1 MSLNINI
8 NKVSDMKSDVNT
20 ILTNTS
26 ESYDNIIN
34 LISSISSDW
43 STEGSATYIEKLTSL
58 ANTFDNYTT
67 TLKNV
72 VDYLSQTEEDYQ
84 DVQTKVEEIINVK

>member
-58 ANTFDNYTT
+58 ANTFA
-67 TLKNV
+67 
-72 VDYLSQTEEDYQ
+72 
-84 DVQTKVEEIINVK
+84 